1 MGSYDALFNNNSF
14 LIFLG
19 AKDDEKHLKYNLVN
33 IFILSFN
40 Y

>member
-19 AKDDEKHLKYNLVN
+19 AKDDEKHNLVN